1 MNKESRIPIRVVS
14 GDVASFLEKINSLG
28 VVVYDVKMVDDLTA
42 QLSVER
48 KWLSKVAAVV
58 EKRGDRLEWA
68 NRESTGGVFSR
79 LLSRP
84 ILIAG
89 ICFLLFLILY
99 LPGKI
104 LFVTVEGNNRIPD
117 NQILEQ
123 AESCR
128 ISFGC
133 PRRYVRSE
141 QMKNMLL
148 ERIPELKWVGINT
161 YGCLAVIQVR
171 EREAEES
178 IEDIEGTGNIV
189 ASRDGVIRSV
199 EIWKGDPL
207 CQVGDAVKE
216 GDILVSG
223 FVDYGIVTQAQRA
236 KAEIYANTSREITV
250 QTPLNC
256 LSRGPVIAI
265 EKKYGLIIGKN
276 RINFYKGSRIFDTGC
291 VKMYTE
297 EYLTLP
303 GGFVLP
309 VAFIQ
314 EVWITYEMQDTRV
327 DSQYADALMRDVSRG
342 YVNSLMVAGEILDQE
357 ETVSASEFGYQLY
370 GKYSCL
376 EMIGRE
382 KNEEI
387 WQYNGESDG
396 TDR

>member
-1 MNKESRIPIRVVS
+1 MNKESRIPIRVIS

-28 VVVYDVKMVDDLTA
+28 VVVYDVELMDDLTA
-42 QLSVER
+42 QLSIER
-48 KWLSKVAAVV
+48 KSFSKVSAVV
-58 EKRGDRLEWA
+58 EKRGDRLECV
-68 NRESTGGVFSR
+68 NREGSGGFFSR
-79 LLSRP
+79 LISRP
-84 ILIAG
+84 ILITG
-89 ICFLLFLILY
+89 ICFLFLLILY

-104 LFVTVEGNNRIPD
+104 LFVTVEGNDLIPD

-123 AESCR
+123 AEACG

-133 PRRYVRSE
+133 PRRQVRSE
-141 QMKNMLL
+141 QVKNMLL

-178 IEDIEGTGNIV
+178 IEDIQGTGNIV

-236 KAEIYANTSREITV
+236 KAEIYASTNREITV

-256 LSRGPVIAI
+256 LCRGPVIAA
-265 EKKYGLIIGKN
+265 EKKYGIIIGKN
-276 RINFYKGSRIFDTGC
+276 RINFYNGSRIFDTGC

-314 EVWITYEMQDTRV
+314 EVWITCEMQESQV
-327 DSQYADALMRDVSRG
+327 DSQYADALMRELSRG
-342 YVNSLMVAGEILDQE
+342 YVNSLMVAGEIQDHE
-357 ETVSASEFGYQLY
+357 ETVSVSELCYQLY

-387 WQYNGESDG
+387 LQYNGESDG